1 MGHIS
6 DHSRGRRDM
15 SLALSVWRCGPIGLR
30 PRACGARK
38 AMLGHRYI
46 YKLKVLESWHV
57 CPRRFRGRVFMAGA
71 FLGRGASNSTRNAS
85 PRPALPPGPGLAA
98 LLLSSVRAHAHGKPS
113 QRADHST
120 LTHSSSI
127 ALPYDA
133 RPNAS
138 LGPRQISGATRSS
151 QYSRRSMS
159 GRTTSA

>member
-85 PRPALPPGPGLAA
+85 PRPALPPGPRLDA
-98 LLLSSVRAHAHGKPS
+98 LLLSNVRAHADGQMAGLRNKG
-113 QRADHST
+113 QER
-120 LTHSSSI
+120 
-127 ALPYDA
+127 
-133 RPNAS
+133 S
-138 LGPRQISGATRSS
+138 LNKQHLLGRTMLDQTRRSGPRQG
-151 QYSRRSMS
+151 
-159 GRTTSA
+159 GRGRGPRPENNLCCNSP